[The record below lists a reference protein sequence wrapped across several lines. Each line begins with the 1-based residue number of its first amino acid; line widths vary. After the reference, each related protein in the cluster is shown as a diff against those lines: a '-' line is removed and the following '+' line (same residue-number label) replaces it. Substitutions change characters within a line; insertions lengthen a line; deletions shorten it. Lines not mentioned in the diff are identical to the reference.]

1 MVTDDNQVVCLL
13 TLQQIFLNA
22 FDVVI
27 VGDGSFKYVRSTIDD
42 VLQIISSSTTSLS
55 ASTSQQ
61 QQRSSSSS
69 SSIALGL
76 KNRLGMFLNPSSS
89 SSPSPGTNAAGPTA
103 DNISTGF
110 YRPQQPLN
118 QQPSNN
124 NNNNYQQPPPPPTEV
139 YRKSYLDYQDF

>member
-1 MVTDDNQVVCLL
+1 MDDNQVVYFL

-42 VLQIISSSTTSLS
+42 VLQIISSSTTSTS
-55 ASTSQQ
+55 GSTSSQQ
-61 QQRSSSSS
+61 QQRSSS

-124 NNNNYQQPPPPPTEV
+124 NNNNYQQPPPPTEV

>member
-1 MVTDDNQVVCLL
+1 MDEYQVVCLR

-42 VLQIISSSTTSLS
+42 VLQIISSSTTS
-55 ASTSQQ
+55 TSGSSSSQQQ
-61 QQRSSSSS
+61 QQRSSSG
-69 SSIALGL
+69 SIALGL
-76 KNRLGMFLNPSSS
+76 KNRLGMFLNPTSS
-89 SSPSPGTNAAGPTA
+89 SSPGPGNNAAGPTA
-103 DNISTGF
+103 DNVSTGF

-118 QQPSNN
+118 QQSSN
-124 NNNNYQQPPPPPTEV
+124 NNNNYQQPPPTEV